1 MIIKEIKDYNSTEF
15 KQSIEL
21 YKNSFPYNETR
32 RSEDIE
38 SLLKKDENYYLIA
51 SLYNN
56 LVNGISLMYVFRSL
70 NFGLL
75 DYIAIDPAFRSQ
87 GLGKKTF
94 KFTYEKLVTII
105 PNGIGLVMEVQKEND
120 LDKEGKDARKNRIKF
135 YNSLEVKLLHKV
147 NYFLPQ
153 IHSDTK
159 EEEMH
164 LLIKPLVKTDY
175 LTREQVFMCIENI
188 YRTIYQIHNNDLV
201 DKIFFNT
208 PEKIILRSLL

>member
-38 SLLKKDENYYLIA
+38 SLLKKDENYYLIV

-188 YRTIYQIHNNDLV
+188 YRTIYQYHNNDLV
-201 DKIFFNT
+201 DKIFYNT

>member
-1 MIIKEIKDYNSTEF
+1 MIIKEIKDYNSSEF

-38 SLLKKDENYYLIA
+38 NLLKKDENYYLIA

-135 YNSLEVKLLHKV
+135 YNSLEVKLLDKV

-153 IHSDTK
+153 IHSGTK

-164 LLIKPLVKTDY
+164 LMIKPLVKTDY

-188 YRTIYQIHNNDLV
+188 YRTIYQYHNNDLA
-201 DKIFFNT
+201 DKIFYNT